1 MQIIISPAKQ
11 MLADADTFAP
21 VGIPPFPDKT
31 ARIVEELRDIERDQG
46 AQALQNLW
54 NVSDRL
60 LGSSLDALHRFRP
73 IAHEAD
79 LAEPCTASRVS
90 PALFSYHGLQYRHI
104 APTVLDQHAL
114 SWLNDHLWIL
124 SGLYGCVRPFHA
136 VQPYRLEMG
145 AKLAIDGARNLY
157 GYWGD
162 ALARTVTEH
171 DRTVVNLASV
181 EYAKALLPHLD
192 KDVAVVT
199 CIFAESVR
207 NGKPRQVSGASKAAR
222 GTMVRWL
229 AEQQTDDAA
238 IIERFDI
245 GYKVAGELGHISA
258 DRRERTVVFVK
269 Q

>member
-11 MLADADTFAP
+11 MLADTDTFAP
-21 VGIPPFPDKT
+21 AGIPPFPDKT
-31 ARIVEELRDIERDQG
+31 ARIVEELQGIERRQG
-46 AQALQNLW
+46 ARELQNLW

-60 LGSSLDALHRFRP
+60 LDASLDMLHRFQP
-73 IAHEAD
+73 IIRESD
-79 LAEPCTASRVS
+79 LTEPDATARASA
-90 PALFSYHGLQYRHI
+90 ALFTYRGLQYRHI
-104 APTVLDQHAL
+104 APTVLDRHAL
-114 SWLNDHLWIL
+114 TWLNDHLWIL

-162 ALARTVTEH
+162 KLAHAVTAR

-181 EYAKALLPHLD
+181 EYAKAVLPHLD
-192 KDVAVVT
+192 EDVTVVT
-199 CIFAESVR
+199 CIFAESIR

-229 AEQQTDDAA
+229 AEQQADDAA
-238 IIERFDI
+238 VVERFDI
-245 GYKVAGELGHISA
+245 GYKVAVELGHASA